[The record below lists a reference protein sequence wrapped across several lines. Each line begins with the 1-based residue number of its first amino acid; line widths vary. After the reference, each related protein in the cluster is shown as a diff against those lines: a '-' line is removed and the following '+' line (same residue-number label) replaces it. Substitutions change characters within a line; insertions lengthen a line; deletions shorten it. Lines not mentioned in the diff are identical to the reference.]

1 MHGICKFIRR
11 YKETGS
17 IGRRPGSGR
26 PSKITEEIKQ
36 IVEEQMRKDD
46 ETSAFQLHAL
56 LLSRG
61 HYLSIRTILR
71 CRTTLGWTFRG
82 TAYCQLIREPN
93 KLKRLEW
100 AQKYLNEAEHGF
112 MDVVWSDECTVQL
125 ETHIGDSAVT
135 RGENHLSINLGKTY
149 SIVLSMVHESNYT
162 PYRKKNGLTMSR
174 SCFNER
180 IFVIISPAF
189 ACLFHSK
196 RLKNST
202 QLKS

>member
-1 MHGICKFIRR
+1 MGSVSSLDVT
-11 YKETGS
+11 KETGS

-46 ETSAFQLHAL
+46 ETSAFQLHTL

-125 ETHIGDSAVT
+125 ETHRRFSCHI
-135 RGENHLSINLGKTY
+135 RGEPPKHKL
-149 SIVLSMVHESNYT
+149 
-162 PYRKKNGLTMSR
+162 R
-174 SCFNER
+174 
-180 IFVIISPAF
+180 
-189 ACLFHSK
+189 
-196 RLKNST
+196 
-202 QLKS
+202 

>member
-1 MHGICKFIRR
+1 MVYSTYKQLRILFYYFKGYWSTNIHKCLMKEGMITSRSGICKFIRR

-36 IVEEQMRKDD
+36 IVEEQMKKDD

-125 ETHIGDSAVT
+125 ETHRRFSCHK
-135 RGENHLSINLGKTY
+135 RGEPPKHK
-149 SIVLSMVHESNYT
+149 
-162 PYRKKNGLTMSR
+162 PR
-174 SCFNER
+174 
-180 IFVIISPAF
+180 
-189 ACLFHSK
+189 
-196 RLKNST
+196 
-202 QLKS
+202 

>member
-1 MHGICKFIRR
+1 MVYSSYKQLRILFYYFKGYGSTNIHRCLMKEGMTTSRSGICKFIRR

-61 HYLSIRTILR
+61 HGHETIRTILR

-93 KLKRLEW
+93 KLKQLEW

-125 ETHIGDSAVT
+125 ETHRRFS
-135 RGENHLSINLGKTY
+135 
-149 SIVLSMVHESNYT
+149 
-162 PYRKKNGLTMSR
+162 
-174 SCFNER
+174 
-180 IFVIISPAF
+180 
-189 ACLFHSK
+189 
-196 RLKNST
+196 
-202 QLKS
+202 

>member
-1 MHGICKFIRR
+1 MTTSRSGICKFIRR

-71 CRTTLGWTFRG
+71 CRTTRLDVSWNSQLPADLRAKQAQTIGMGTEIPQRG
-82 TAYCQLIREPN
+82 RAWI
-93 KLKRLEW
+93 
-100 AQKYLNEAEHGF
+100 HGRC
-112 MDVVWSDECTVQL
+112 VV
-125 ETHIGDSAVT
+125 
-135 RGENHLSINLGKTY
+135 
-149 SIVLSMVHESNYT
+149 
-162 PYRKKNGLTMSR
+162 
-174 SCFNER
+174 
-180 IFVIISPAF
+180 
-189 ACLFHSK
+189 
-196 RLKNST
+196 
-202 QLKS
+202 